1 MFKKLFFTAAAA
13 AAVSVPL
20 AGAAWAEPADSTRV
34 RLITESATGVCQQRL
49 GDFAAT
55 RCHTPL
61 GLESNDPIP
70 PGQEFNLAK
79 DLFQIG
85 PGESTPDAIR
95 DFEALMIFGQPRV
108 LVNGTDTIVIIEHY
122 PDDWENIT
130 PGLAIKPFTKGCG
143 KGRTRTTRQRR
154 RGASPKK
161 HNVRRPHPAPGV
173 RAVPGPMSRTPRP
186 TRIGL
191 PPK

>member
-1 MFKKLFFTAAAA
+1 MLKKLFITAAAA

-20 AGAAWAEPADSTRV
+20 AGAAWAEPPSDPSSTDHG
-34 RLITESATGVCQQRL
+34 IGAGGMPQRL

-55 RCHTPL
+55 GVTPPL
-61 GLESNDPIP
+61 AESNDPIP

-79 DLFQIG
+79 DLFKG

-95 DFEALMIFGQPRV
+95 DFEAFVWTPPRV
-108 LVNGTDTIVIIEHY
+108 LVNGTDTIVISNV

-143 KGRTRTTRQRR
+143 KGRT
-154 RGASPKK
+154 
-161 HNVRRPHPAPGV
+161 
-173 RAVPGPMSRTPRP
+173 
-186 TRIGL
+186 GL
-191 PPK
+191 PDNAPRCVP